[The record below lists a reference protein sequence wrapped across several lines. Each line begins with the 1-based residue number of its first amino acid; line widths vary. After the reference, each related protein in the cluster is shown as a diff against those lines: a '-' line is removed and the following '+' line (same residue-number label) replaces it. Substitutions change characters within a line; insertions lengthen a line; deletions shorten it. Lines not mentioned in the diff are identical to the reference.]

1 MHICAANRT
10 REDRAVKT
18 ACLWLRDAMR
28 LFTLFALAAPAV
40 ALDPLGS
47 CWRSLES
54 LRDECSDHPC
64 SNDCIGKT
72 DELFRRWD
80 ECADARDGLVDL
92 FNQQVDSCN
101 CNFPRNQFGAIFS

>member
-1 MHICAANRT
+1 
-10 REDRAVKT
+10 
-18 ACLWLRDAMR
+18 MR
-28 LFTLFALAAPAV
+28 LCTLFVLAAPAV

-92 FNQQVDSCN
+92 FNQQVDSAI
-101 CNFPRNQFGAIFS
+101 AIFRATISAQFSPVCDSARR

>member
-1 MHICAANRT
+1 MVAAI
-10 REDRAVKT
+10 
-18 ACLWLRDAMR
+18 AMR
-28 LFTLFALAAPAV
+28 LFTLLALAAPAV

-101 CNFPRNQFGAIFS
+101 CNFPRKYFDAIFSCA